1 MALRLASGGY
11 AVWLPGGVGLPGEP
25 TPRWRPPRLASGLR
39 CWEGPAGRWPPP
51 WQSCYTDPDGLL
63 FGSDTLAARGWYRR
77 YGLEFDAKNREPDDH
92 IGLMLSFL
100 AVLADR
106 ERALLEA
113 GQPTE
118 RIEEDQ
124 LVFIERHPATFVGR
138 WAEACAESTSFLYA
152 GLALL
157 AQAAVEGR
165 ARDLRE
171 VLGCRAI
178 GPCGCAG

>member
-1 MALRLASGGY
+1 M
-11 AVWLPGGVGLPGEP
+11 WLPGGVGLPGEP

-138 WAEACAESTSFLYA
+138 WAEACAESTGFLYA